1 MFAAMA
7 KRVSDFF
14 APPKASGVKPPRN
27 RQFIWSAPL
36 DRGSIYGVKDTFF
49 RELRG
54 RAKTKISSRPGT
66 RPFDPDLRLS
76 GRSAGQNRFLK
87 YHNAV
92 LLNVVNFSPN
102 QYVMLHS
109 VGLTDAE
116 IYRAQAHNVA
126 YQDLLRG
133 SMRMTA
139 LRDAFN
145 GIVIDRA
152 TALDIGGEF
161 PGCSLHQLPDAP
173 KRAGRKRPGPAR
185 KAGAMSGAER
195 QRRYQARM
203 RVARQRAKERAK
215 ET

>member
-1 MFAAMA
+1 MLGL
-7 KRVSDFF
+7 RRSDENQ
-14 APPKASGVKPPRN
+14 A
-27 RQFIWSAPL
+27 Q
-36 DRGSIYGVKDTFF
+36 RGQ
-49 RELRG
+49 
-54 RAKTKISSRPGT
+54 
-66 RPFDPDLRLS
+66 RLS

-92 LLNVVNFSPN
+92 LLNVVNFSPD

-133 SMRMTA
+133 SMRMTGV
-139 LRDAFN
+139 RDAFN

-173 KRAGRKRPGPAR
+173 KRAGRKRPGPAK
-185 KAGAMSGAER
+185 KAGSATRCRAAAPISGEDAGCPAAC
-195 QRRYQARM
+195 QRTRKRNLSPTPCSRHPETRTVCRTTAGK
-203 RVARQRAKERAK
+203 RVAGCRLNQD
-215 ET
+215 